1 MRVVGDGKR
10 SVLDLLREA
19 GAVSP
24 AATLCGG
31 VGSCGR
37 CRVSVS
43 DASEPLSDS
52 ERALLSPGEVERGAR
67 LACALFPVGPLD
79 VELGPELSA
88 GATFAALDAF
98 KPLPPFAL
106 GDLTGLG
113 VACDIGTT
121 TLAFA
126 LVDRGS
132 GQVRAVTSRLNS
144 QRAYGADVVS
154 RLSAAEDGKLAD
166 LARLVRADIASGVAD
181 LLSRA
186 GASPRDVTA
195 VAIAANTAMVHL
207 LLSLPVAGL
216 ARAPFAPETL
226 ALEVRPSADLLP
238 VSGLDCPVSVLP
250 GVSAYLGGDLVAG
263 MAAYGFPSGSGPELY
278 LDLGTNGEMAFASGG
293 ELVAASVAM
302 GPAFEGGRVSAGS
315 GGVPGAISSVRV
327 VGSRFAYERIPGAAA
342 LTNASVLAGAPGLTG
357 SALVDLLA
365 AGLTLGLVT
374 PDGSLARACADSGI
388 LLDPALPIR
397 LTAADVRELQLA
409 KAAVRAGIETLAI
422 ELGVD
427 TSSISRVFVAG
438 GFGSWMDVSSA
449 RAIGLLPPSPR
460 AEVVRLGNAA
470 LAGAVRFLADPAMEG
485 LLERTRSARPIELA
499 DRGEFARLFID
510 SMSFR

>member
-1 MRVVGDGKR
+1 VTGVRVVGDGKR
-10 SVLDLLREA
+10 SLLDLLREA

-31 VGSCGR
+31 SGSCGR
-37 CRVSVS
+37 CRVYVS
-43 DASEPLSDS
+43 GVGDQRPDS
-52 ERALLSPGEVERGAR
+52 ERVTQ
-67 LACALFPVGPLD
+67 LACALFPVGPVD

-88 GATFAALDAF
+88 GTAFSALDAF
-98 KPLPPFAL
+98 KPLPAFA
-106 GDLTGLG
+106 TGSLSGFG
-113 VACDIGTT
+113 VACDLGTT

-126 LVDRGS
+126 LVDRLTGR
-132 GQVRAVTSRLNS
+132 VLAVSSRLNS

-154 RLSAAEDGKLAD
+154 RLSAAEAGSLDE
-166 LARLVRADIASGVAD
+166 LARLARADIASGVAD

-186 GASPRDVTA
+186 GASPRDVSA
-195 VAIAANTAMVHL
+195 VAVAANTAMVHL

-226 ALEVRPSADLLP
+226 DLEVRPSADLLP
-238 VSGLDCPVSVLP
+238 ASGLDCPVSALP
-250 GVSAYLGGDLVAG
+250 GVSAYLGGDLVGG
-263 MAAYGFPSGSGPELY
+263 MAAYGFPSGKGSELY
-278 LDLGTNGEMAFASGG
+278 LDLGTNGEMALASGG
-293 ELVAASVAM
+293 DLVAASVAM
-302 GPAFEGGRVSAGS
+302 GPAFEGGRVSAGT
-315 GGVPGAISSVRV
+315 GGVPGAVSSVRV
-327 VGSRFAYERIPGAAA
+327 VGSRFAYERIPSE
-342 LTNASVLAGAPGLTG
+342 LSLANSPGVTDVPGLTG

-365 AGLTLGLVT
+365 ASLSLGLVA
-374 PDGSLARACADSGI
+374 PDGSLAPACADSGI
-388 LLDPALPIR
+388 MLNPSLPIR

-427 TSSISRVFVAG
+427 VSDISRIYIAG
-438 GFGSWMDVSSA
+438 GFGSWMDVSAA
-449 RAIGLLPPSPR
+449 RAIGLLPSSPR

-470 LAGAVRFLADPAMEG
+470 LAGAVRFLADPAMDG
-485 LLERTRSARPIELA
+485 LLTRARSARPVELA

>member
-1 MRVVGDGKR
+1 MTGVRVVGDGKR
-10 SVLDLLREA
+10 SLLDLLREA

-31 VGSCGR
+31 SGSCGR
-37 CRVSVS
+37 CRVYVS
-43 DASEPLSDS
+43 GVGDQRPDS
-52 ERALLSPGEVERGAR
+52 ERVTQ
-67 LACALFPVGPLD
+67 LACALFPVGPVD

-88 GATFAALDAF
+88 GTAFSALDAF
-98 KPLPPFAL
+98 KPLPAFA
-106 GDLTGLG
+106 TGSLSGFG
-113 VACDIGTT
+113 VACDLGTT

-126 LVDRGS
+126 LVDRLTGR
-132 GQVRAVTSRLNS
+132 VLAVSSRLNS

-154 RLSAAEDGKLAD
+154 RLSAAEAGSLDE
-166 LARLVRADIASGVAD
+166 LARLARADIASGVAD

-186 GASPRDVTA
+186 GASPRDVSA
-195 VAIAANTAMVHL
+195 VAVAANTAMVHL

-226 ALEVRPSADLLP
+226 DLEVRPSADLLP
-238 VSGLDCPVSVLP
+238 ASGLDCPVSALP
-250 GVSAYLGGDLVAG
+250 GVSAYLGGDLVGG
-263 MAAYGFPSGSGPELY
+263 MAAYGFPSGKGSELY
-278 LDLGTNGEMAFASGG
+278 LDLGTNGEMALASGG
-293 ELVAASVAM
+293 DLVAASVAM
-302 GPAFEGGRVSAGS
+302 GPAFEGGRVSAGT
-315 GGVPGAISSVRV
+315 GGVPGAVSSVRV
-327 VGSRFAYERIPGAAA
+327 VGSRFAYERIPSAE
-342 LTNASVLAGAPGLTG
+342 TDVPGLTG

-365 AGLTLGLVT
+365 ASLSLGLVA
-374 PDGSLARACADSGI
+374 PDGSLAPACADSGI
-388 LLDPALPIR
+388 MLDPSLPIR

-422 ELGVD
+422 ELGLD
-427 TSSISRVFVAG
+427 ASDISRIYIAG

-449 RAIGLLPPSPR
+449 RAIGLLPSSPR

-470 LAGAVRFLADPAMEG
+470 LAGAVRFLADPAMGG
-485 LLERTRSARPIELA
+485 LLARASSARPVELA